1 MNPPLRPLAA
11 PPDLAFVD
19 QDDIARRVTFLGD
32 HCGPQ
37 PGVAAADDA
46 QVAVFVAHE
55 RRVRLRDLRA
65 LEPERVRL
73 GVGDGVE
80 CELGRFAGCCRVAHD
95 LTGPGVYP
103 STGSTRPATVRPARR
118 AVRPARRRTVWAWTS
133 ESLDVAPL
141 SLLDR
146 QASDSARPW
155 RWRRRGRTWRSA
167 AATSIGSR
175 RRRRSS
181 VTSACRSSPMSRP
194 PRARRAFVAAAIEAL
209 GAVDILV
216 TNAGGPPPG
225 NFATTSVEAYQSAID
240 LNLMSVVAMCKAAV
254 PAMQE
259 RRWGRV
265 VAITSL
271 SVRQPIAQLI
281 LSNTARAG
289 ATGFL
294 KTLALEVA
302 ADGVTVNSIQP
313 GLHRTPRVTQLYS
326 EDQQGSMRMG
336 DANDFGAV
344 AAFLCSEQAKFT
356 TGVQLHVD
364 GGAYLGLL

>member
-1 MNPPLRPLAA
+1 MAICGR
-11 PPDLAFVD
+11 DLD
-19 QDDIARRVTFLGD
+19 RVTEAAEIVG
-32 HCGPQ
+32 HECVPI
-37 PGVAAADDA
+37 VADVSTA
-46 QVAVFVAHE
+46 E
-55 RRVRLRDLRA
+55 
-65 LEPERVRL
+65 
-73 GVGDGVE
+73 GS
-80 CELGRFAGCCRVAHD
+80 AG
-95 LTGPGVYP
+95 
-103 STGSTRPATVRPARR
+103 
-118 AVRPARRRTVWAWTS
+118 
-133 ESLDVAPL
+133 
-141 SLLDR
+141 
-146 QASDSARPW
+146 
-155 RWRRRGRTWRSA
+155 
-167 AATSIGSR
+167 
-175 RRRRSS
+175 
-181 VTSACRSSPMSRP
+181 
-194 PRARRAFVAAAIEAL
+194 FVAAAIEAL

-326 EDQQGSMRMG
+326 EEQQGSMRMG

>member
-1 MNPPLRPLAA
+1 MALAA
-11 PPDLAFVD
+11 EGAHVAICGRDLD
-19 QDDIARRVTFLGD
+19 RVTEAAETVG
-32 HCGPQ
+32 HECVPI
-37 PGVAAADDA
+37 VA
-46 QVAVFVAHE
+46 
-55 RRVRLRDLRA
+55 
-65 LEPERVRL
+65 
-73 GVGDGVE
+73 
-80 CELGRFAGCCRVAHD
+80 
-95 LTGPGVYP
+95 
-103 STGSTRPATVRPARR
+103 
-118 AVRPARRRTVWAWTS
+118 
-133 ESLDVAPL
+133 DVAT
-141 SLLDR
+141 
-146 QASDSARPW
+146 AEGSA
-155 RWRRRGRTWRSA
+155 G
-167 AATSIGSR
+167 
-175 RRRRSS
+175 
-181 VTSACRSSPMSRP
+181 
-194 PRARRAFVAAAIEAL
+194 FVAAAIEAL

-326 EDQQGSMRMG
+326 EEQQGSMRMG
-336 DANDFGAV
+336 DATDFGAV

-364 GGAYLGLL
+364 GGAYVGLL

>member
-1 MNPPLRPLAA
+1 MALAA
-11 PPDLAFVD
+11 EGAHVAICGRDLD
-19 QDDIARRVTFLGD
+19 RVTEAAEIVG
-32 HCGPQ
+32 HECVPI
-37 PGVAAADDA
+37 VA
-46 QVAVFVAHE
+46 
-55 RRVRLRDLRA
+55 
-65 LEPERVRL
+65 
-73 GVGDGVE
+73 
-80 CELGRFAGCCRVAHD
+80 
-95 LTGPGVYP
+95 
-103 STGSTRPATVRPARR
+103 
-118 AVRPARRRTVWAWTS
+118 
-133 ESLDVAPL
+133 DVATA
-141 SLLDR
+141 DG
-146 QASDSARPW
+146 SA
-155 RWRRRGRTWRSA
+155 G
-167 AATSIGSR
+167 
-175 RRRRSS
+175 
-181 VTSACRSSPMSRP
+181 
-194 PRARRAFVAAAIEAL
+194 FVAAAIEAL

-326 EDQQGSMRMG
+326 EEQQGSMRMG

>member
-1 MNPPLRPLAA
+1 MDLGISGRRAAVAAGSSGLGLGTAVALAA
-11 PPDLAFVD
+11 EGAHVAICGRDLD
-19 QDDIARRVTFLGD
+19 RVTEAAEIVG
-32 HCGPQ
+32 HECVPI
-37 PGVAAADDA
+37 VADVSTA
-46 QVAVFVAHE
+46 E
-55 RRVRLRDLRA
+55 
-65 LEPERVRL
+65 
-73 GVGDGVE
+73 GS
-80 CELGRFAGCCRVAHD
+80 AG
-95 LTGPGVYP
+95 
-103 STGSTRPATVRPARR
+103 
-118 AVRPARRRTVWAWTS
+118 
-133 ESLDVAPL
+133 
-141 SLLDR
+141 
-146 QASDSARPW
+146 
-155 RWRRRGRTWRSA
+155 
-167 AATSIGSR
+167 
-175 RRRRSS
+175 
-181 VTSACRSSPMSRP
+181 
-194 PRARRAFVAAAIEAL
+194 FVAAAIEAL

-326 EDQQGSMRMG
+326 EDQQGSTRMG

>member
-1 MNPPLRPLAA
+1 MDLGISGRRAAVAAGSSGLGLGSAVALAA
-11 PPDLAFVD
+11 EGAHVAICGRDLD
-19 QDDIARRVTFLGD
+19 RVTEAAEIVG
-32 HCGPQ
+32 HECVPI
-37 PGVAAADDA
+37 VAD
-46 QVAVFVAHE
+46 
-55 RRVRLRDLRA
+55 
-65 LEPERVRL
+65 
-73 GVGDGVE
+73 VGTAEGS
-80 CELGRFAGCCRVAHD
+80 AG
-95 LTGPGVYP
+95 
-103 STGSTRPATVRPARR
+103 
-118 AVRPARRRTVWAWTS
+118 
-133 ESLDVAPL
+133 
-141 SLLDR
+141 
-146 QASDSARPW
+146 
-155 RWRRRGRTWRSA
+155 
-167 AATSIGSR
+167 
-175 RRRRSS
+175 
-181 VTSACRSSPMSRP
+181 
-194 PRARRAFVAAAIEAL
+194 FVAAAIEAL

-336 DANDFGAV
+336 DAHDFGAV

>member
-1 MNPPLRPLAA
+1 MDLGISGRRAAVAAGSSGLGLGTAVALAA
-11 PPDLAFVD
+11 EGAHVAICGRDLD
-19 QDDIARRVTFLGD
+19 RVTEAAEIVG
-32 HCGPQ
+32 HECVPI
-37 PGVAAADDA
+37 VADVSTA
-46 QVAVFVAHE
+46 E
-55 RRVRLRDLRA
+55 
-65 LEPERVRL
+65 
-73 GVGDGVE
+73 GS
-80 CELGRFAGCCRVAHD
+80 AG
-95 LTGPGVYP
+95 
-103 STGSTRPATVRPARR
+103 
-118 AVRPARRRTVWAWTS
+118 
-133 ESLDVAPL
+133 
-141 SLLDR
+141 
-146 QASDSARPW
+146 
-155 RWRRRGRTWRSA
+155 
-167 AATSIGSR
+167 
-175 RRRRSS
+175 
-181 VTSACRSSPMSRP
+181 
-194 PRARRAFVAAAIEAL
+194 FVAAAIEAL

-225 NFATTSVEAYQSAID
+225 NFATTSVEAYQAAID

-271 SVRQPIAQLI
+271 AVRQPMAQLI

-313 GLHRTPRVTQLYS
+313 GLHRTPRVLELYS
-326 EDQQGSMRMG
+326 EEQQGSMRMG
-336 DANDFGAV
+336 DATDFGAV